1 MCVGELLGMGGDPL
15 LIRLCRN
22 LLEVGSQA
30 KGGRNC
36 GWIAP
41 AGLHGWLPDY
51 L

>member
-1 MCVGELLGMGGDPL
+1 MGGDSL
-15 LIRLCRN
+15 LMRLCGN

-30 KGGRNC
+30 KGSLKC

-41 AGLHGWLPDY
+41 AGLHGWLRDY

>member
-1 MCVGELLGMGGDPL
+1 MGGDPL

-22 LLEVGSQA
+22 LLEVGLQA
-30 KGGRNC
+30 KGGWKC